1 MLNRVHYLLVAAL
14 VACASGSPE
23 GEGAPSPFSNV
34 ITRAEL
40 QEVGVRNVYEA
51 VERLRPRWLTVRS
64 MRSFNVETEVVVFQG
79 MMLLGNQDV
88 LRGIGIDGIYELRY
102 LDGATASA
110 SLPGLGGR
118 HVDGAIIIYMSPP
131 E

>member
-1 MLNRVHYLLVAAL
+1 MLNRVHYMLVAAL
-14 VACASGSPE
+14 VACASGSSQ
-23 GEGAPSPFSNV
+23 GEAPNPGSNV
-34 ITRAEL
+34 LTRAQLE
-40 QEVGVRNVYEA
+40 EAGVRNAYEA
-51 VERLRPRWLTVRS
+51 VERLRPRWLTVRGGP
-64 MRSFNVETEVVVFQG
+64 RSFNVETEVVVYQE
-79 MMLLGNQDV
+79 MMLLGTADA
-88 LRGIGIDGIYELRY
+88 LRRIGIDGIYEIRY

>member
-14 VACASGSPE
+14 VACASGSSQGGGPNP
-23 GEGAPSPFSNV
+23 GSNV
-34 ITRAEL
+34 LTRAEL
-40 QEVGVRNVYEA
+40 DEAGVSNAYQA

-64 MRSFNVETEVVVFQG
+64 GPRSFNVETEVVVFQDR
-79 MMLLGNQDV
+79 MLLGNADA
-88 LRGIGIDGIYELRY
+88 LERIGIDGIYEIRY
-102 LDGATASA
+102 MDGATASA

>member
-1 MLNRVHYLLVAAL
+1 
-14 VACASGSPE
+14 
-23 GEGAPSPFSNV
+23 
-34 ITRAEL
+34 
-40 QEVGVRNVYEA
+40 VRNAYEA

-64 MRSFNVETEVVVFQG
+64 GPRSFNVETEVVVFQG

-88 LRGIGIDGIYELRY
+88 LERIGIDGIYEIRY

>member
-14 VACASGSPE
+14 VGCASGSSQE
-23 GEGAPSPFSNV
+23 GQAPNPGSNV
-34 ITRAEL
+34 LTRAQLE
-40 QEVGVRNVYEA
+40 EAGVRNAYEA
-51 VERLRPRWLTVRS
+51 VERLRPRWLTVLER
-64 MRSFNVETEVVVFQG
+64 
-79 MMLLGNQDV
+79 
-88 LRGIGIDGIYELRY
+88 IGIDGIYEIRY